1 MALPNTT
8 AARSRILGALRQ
20 NAPTQALPCPEL
32 TPYLAGPYG
41 RGAQGQR
48 VDPAELL
55 GGFEKAARGWRADV
69 LQTDVAGW
77 PQAVRAALDARR
89 CCTVVTGAA
98 SPLQP
103 GLADALQGLQVR
115 VFEQVLEVWKQE
127 LFDTVDASVTSAW
140 AGIADTGTL
149 VLIPGPHE
157 PRTLSLVPPVHV
169 AVLMASQLYASL
181 PAAMLALEHESTQGR
196 SQVDSSPSGGLPQ
209 RGGSGGSIS
218 RDMPT
223 NLVLVTGPSKTSD
236 IQQTLAFG
244 AHGPKELV
252 IVLVNDLVND
262 PAGQGSGP

>member
-1 MALPNTT
+1 MALPDTS

-20 NAPTQALPCPEL
+20 GAPAQALPHPEL
-32 TPYLAGPYG
+32 TTYLAGPFG

-48 VDPAELL
+48 VNPVDLL
-55 GGFEKAARGWRADV
+55 DIFENAARGWRADV
-69 LQTDVAGW
+69 LHADVVGW
-77 PQAVRAALDARR
+77 PLAVRAALDARS
-89 CCTVVTGAA
+89 CQTVVTGAV

-103 GLADALQGLQVR
+103 GLAEALQGLQVR
-115 VFEQVLEVWKQE
+115 VFNQALEAWKLE
-127 LFDTVDASVTSAW
+127 MFDTVDASVTSAQ

-149 VLIPGPHE
+149 VLIPGMHE

-181 PAAMLALEHESTQGR
+181 PAAMLALHPE
-196 SQVDSSPSGGLPQ
+196 
-209 RGGSGGSIS
+209 

-223 NLVLVTGPSKTSD
+223 NLVLITGPSKTSD

-252 IVLVNDLVND
+252 IVLVNDL
-262 PAGQGSGP
+262 AGQGSPA

>member
-1 MALPNTT
+1 MALPNTS

-20 NAPTQALPCPEL
+20 NAPAQALPRPD
-32 TPYLAGPYG
+32 TAPYLAGPFG
-41 RGAQGQR
+41 RGAQGPR
-48 VDPAELL
+48 VNPAELL
-55 GGFEKAARGWRADV
+55 DSFEKAARGWRADV

-77 PQAVRAALDARR
+77 PQAVRAALVARG
-89 CCTVVTGAA
+89 CQAVATGAA

-103 GLADALQGLQVR
+103 HLGDALQGLQVR
-115 VFEQVLEVWKQE
+115 VFSQALEDWKLE
-127 LFDTVDASVTSAW
+127 LFDTVDASVTSAQ

-149 VLIPGPHE
+149 VLIPGPRE

-181 PAAMLALEHESTQGR
+181 PAAMQAL
-196 SQVDSSPSGGLPQ
+196 SPEK
-209 RGGSGGSIS
+209 
-218 RDMPT
+218 DMPT

-252 IVLVNDLVND
+252 IVLVNDLVRE
-262 PAGQGSGP
+262 PAGQRSGA